1 MEPHKWWGDA
11 LGEPAASGS
20 QGGARFAFFPDK
32 KLLLIERAGRIQLFD
47 SGEHYIGSVVQVQHG
62 KAFVFTSEQG
72 PINLDDL
79 PLLS

>member
-1 MEPHKWWGDA
+1 VEAHKWWGDG
-11 LGEPAASGS
+11 LGDPAASGS

-47 SGEHYIGSVVQVQHG
+47 SGEHYIGSVLQLHQG

-79 PLLS
+79 KLLA

>member
-1 MEPHKWWGDA
+1 MEQLKWWEES

-32 KLLLIERAGRIQLFD
+32 KLLLIERAGKIQLFD
-47 SGEHYIGSVVQVQHG
+47 SAEHSIGSVVQVHRG
-62 KAFVFTSEQG
+62 KAFAFTSDQG

-79 PLLS
+79 KLLS